1 MATEDQIV
9 KKLTEL
15 KLADT
20 PANRQIAINAL
31 EGVSPQGAATTT
43 TVPAATLP
51 PIDTLEAQILAQ
63 AQGQTTANKSGANYL
78 LGYAYPQR
86 IIKGNVSQIPNSEIV
101 KDIETFRGGGGTVQK
116 YTGSFLVDLNGNIAR
131 KQYDLS
137 PMGESN
143 TILLELLAKNPVRYK
158 TFTNLLQ
165 TRGYYGSAKPSTNRV
180 DQVDRYAFSE
190 FLNNVANANGVT
202 WDVASQILETT
213 PQSLGAGT
221 KAPSIRVTSEDD
233 LKVVFRKASTDLLGY
248 EVDDATAKKFAKTY
262 RQMEIAEGQKQ
273 AAGGVFESAA
283 APSTVAE
290 QQILKQFQPEAKSF
304 AAANYAQIMDARIK
318 ELGA

>member
-9 KKLTEL
+9 KKLAEL

-20 PANRQIAINAL
+20 PANRKIAINNL
-31 EGVSPQGAATTT
+31 GAA
-43 TVPAATLP
+43 A
-51 PIDTLEAQILAQ
+51 DT
-63 AQGQTTANKSGANYL
+63 QTTSLEQLLTQIGANGQQSGANYL
-78 LGYAYPQR
+78 SGYGYPSR
-86 IIKGNVSQIPNSEIV
+86 VVVTTAEGVPINP
-101 KDIETFRGGGGTVQK
+101 KDYKTGGGGGSGRRTI
-116 YTGSFLVDLNGNIAR
+116 YTGPFLVEDGIVTR
-131 KQYDLS
+131 PQYDLS
-137 PMGESN
+137 PLTDAN
-143 TILLELLAKNPVRYK
+143 TILLELIKDPTQYK
-158 TFTNLLQ
+158 YYTNLLQ
-165 TRGYYGSAKPSTNRV
+165 TRGYYGNSKPSTNRV
-180 DQVDRYAFSE
+180 DSVDRSAMAE

-202 WDVASQILETT
+202 YKTAFQILEGT
-213 PQSLGAGT
+213 PQVQSSGK

-290 QQILKQFQPEAKSF
+290 QQILEQFNPEAQSF
-304 AAANYAQIMDARIK
+304 AAGNYAQIMDESIK
-318 ELGA
+318 RLGG